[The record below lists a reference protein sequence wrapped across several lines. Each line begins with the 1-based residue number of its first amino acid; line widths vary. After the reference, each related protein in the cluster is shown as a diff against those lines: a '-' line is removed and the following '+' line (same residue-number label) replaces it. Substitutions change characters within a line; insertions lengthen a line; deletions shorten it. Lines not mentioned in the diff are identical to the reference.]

1 METITIRL
9 KEDALV
15 LPTEVGK
22 QLGWEAG
29 TKLFVETQEHDLY
42 VRRQELS
49 AKEIAR
55 LARIHLAEHVGNAT
69 DVKPPVRMNG
79 KWRVE
84 AVLAYRP
91 QTIGYMTFTAAGEL
105 IEDES
110 DSPAKLRG
118 RSDED

>member
-1 METITIRL
+1 METVTIKL
-9 KEDALV
+9 KDDALV
-15 LPTEVGK
+15 LPPEVGK
-22 QLGWEAG
+22 QLGWMAG

-69 DVKPPVRMNG
+69 DVKTPVRTNG

-84 AVLAYRP
+84 AVLSYRP
-91 QTIGYMTFTAAGEL
+91 QTIGYVTFNAEGEL
-105 IEDES
+105 IEEES

-118 RSDED
+118 LTDAD

>member
-1 METITIRL
+1 METIKVKL
-9 KEDALV
+9 KDDALV
-15 LPTEVGK
+15 LQFEVGK
-22 QLGWEAG
+22 QLGWESG

-69 DVKPPVRMNG
+69 DVKTPVRING
-79 KWRVE
+79 RWRVE
-84 AVLAYRP
+84 AVLSHRP
-91 QTIGYMTFTAAGEL
+91 QTIGYMTFTTQGEI

-118 RSDED
+118 LSDED

>member
-1 METITIRL
+1 M
-9 KEDALV
+9 
-15 LPTEVGK
+15 P
-22 QLGWEAG
+22 G

-69 DVKPPVRMNG
+69 DVKTPVRTNG

-84 AVLAYRP
+84 AVLSYRP
-91 QTIGYMTFTAAGEL
+91 QTIGYVTFNAEGEL
-105 IEDES
+105 IEEES

-118 RSDED
+118 LTDAD